1 MQSIPEAM
9 DVDVN
14 ESVSADALLAAYKV
28 LKTQVAE
35 MEKMTRLFIKAQKS
49 VQKLQ
54 GKQKRERKGSFPKGE
69 TPVHVAEWNA
79 TVQSTLED
87 MRANGWSEHKTGKGV
102 VLSGSTKNESGV
114 FVYVSSGKAPTY
126 KGAMSLASYRKG
138 ESKQVVPVVITA
150 TAVAVPVVV
159 VEKESTKVAEKAVKA
174 AEKAE
179 EKAKKE
185 SEKAAKASEKA
196 EEKAKK
202 ESEKAAKASEKAAKA
217 SAKASEKAAKA
228 SAKESK
234 SVTKGAETS
243 VVVKDETVSE
253 DATTWVFRNQVYI
266 RTTQNECW
274 LANDDGSMGQWV
286 GIYDPVV
293 DKIDE
298 TAEEPELEL

>member
-196 EEKAKK
+196 
-202 ESEKAAKASEKAAKA
+202 AKA